1 MKKIPIVIAMSA
13 LLGACAAPGDFIGQR
28 TDNDCDGQ
36 GQVFI
41 DIAYGDS
48 HIAVTPKAK
57 VKRKGEIVY
66 RLKPDRNAE
75 SGVDYTEVA
84 IEIDGKT
91 SSDDWLN
98 KTTKYLKNKKIFVCV
113 DQNQPL
119 GQYNFAVTVP
129 GVGTI
134 DPRVDVY

>member
-1 MKKIPIVIAMSA
+1 MKKIPMVVITSA
-13 LLGACAAPGDFIGQR
+13 LLGACAAPGDFVSQQ
-28 TDNDCDGQ
+28 TPNDCDGQ
-36 GQVFI
+36 GRVNI

-48 HIAVTPKAK
+48 HIVVTPKAM

-66 RLKPDRNAE
+66 KLKPERNAQ
-75 SGVDYTEVA
+75 SGVDYTNVM

-91 SSDDWLN
+91 SDDDWLN
-98 KTTKYLKNKKIFVCV
+98 KTDKYGPGKKIFVCV
-113 DQNQPL
+113 DQNQPF